1 VLVPSYKIHSTVEN
15 GWVTLEGEVE
25 YYSERADTE
34 RAVSRLRGVRGVTN
48 EIAVCAPTVESERAQ
63 KAVNLVEAVQFG
75 ALFFEAAN
83 PQHLAQQCLRARV
96 CARQAVTQFPVA

>member
-1 VLVPSYKIHSTVEN
+1 LPNLT
-15 GWVTLEGEVE
+15 T
-25 YYSERADTE
+25 AD
-34 RAVSRLRGVRGVTN
+34 VK
-48 EIAVCAPTVESERAQ
+48 AQ

-96 CARQAVTQFPVA
+96 